1 MKDYC
6 GKSIAANY
14 YRGIEA
20 VGGKLIFDETGI
32 TFKSH
37 ALNIQT
43 GESRI
48 EYKDM
53 LKAEVKG
60 FLTGMS
66 VYTKDCVE
74 HKFVVYHRKDVVKF
88 LNSKVI

>member
-20 VGGKLIFDETGI
+20 VGGKLIFDDTGI

-48 EYKDM
+48 EYKDV
-53 LKAEVKG
+53 LKADVC
-60 FLTGMS
+60 L
-66 VYTKDCVE
+66 
-74 HKFVVYHRKDVVKF
+74 HKRWRGAQVCG
-88 LNSKVI
+88 IP

>member
-14 YRGIEA
+14 FRGVEA
-20 VGGKLIFDETGI
+20 VGGKLIFDDAGI

-37 ALNIQT
+37 ALNIQR

-53 LKAEVKG
+53 LEAKVKG

-66 VYTKDCVE
+66 VYTKDGLE
-74 HKFVVYHRKDVVKF
+74 HKFVVYHRKDVVEF
-88 LNSKVI
+88 LNSKVV